1 MGRLSTA
8 ELDAVT
14 IDAYG
19 TLVTLLDPVPELAAA
34 LTARGVTRERDVVV
48 AGFRAEV
55 THYTA
60 HSAEGHDEAG
70 LARLQRECT
79 RVFLDVVGAKL
90 DAEEFAP
97 VYAGAMHFE
106 VLPGVVAALE
116 RLRSLGL
123 EVAVVANWDLTLHRL
138 LEEIGLTQYFRAAV
152 HAAGKPAP
160 EAPREGRQRIV
171 RRLAFQPLELAG
183 RLALAPCGHQR
194 DAGAHPADGAPRI
207 QLDRAQ
213 VRGQR
218 PGSVAAQ

>member
-19 TLVTLLDPVPELAAA
+19 TLVTLVDPVAELTAA
-34 LTARGVTRERDVVV
+34 LSARDVTREREVVV

-70 LARLQRECT
+70 LAQLQRDCA
-79 RVFLDVVGAKL
+79 RVFLDAVDAEL

-106 VLPGVVAALE
+106 LLPGIVAALE
-116 RLRSLGL
+116 RLRGLGL
-123 EVAVVANWDLTLHRL
+123 ELGVVANWDLTLHRL
-138 LEEIGLTQYFRAAV
+138 LDEVGLTPFFRAVV
-152 HAAGKPAP
+152 HAAGKPSPDGLFRALSQLGIGASRAVHVGDDEVDRLAAEAAGMRVVVGSLP
-160 EAPREGRQRIV
+160 EA
-171 RRLAFQPLELAG
+171 
-183 RLALAPCGHQR
+183 
-194 DAGAHPADGAPRI
+194 
-207 QLDRAQ
+207 
-213 VRGQR
+213 
-218 PGSVAAQ
+218 VASLT